1 MKRLCVILIFI
12 IIIIKPVLS
21 ASFILS
27 GKVVDETQTPIEL
40 ASIVCKSQGRIV
52 MSNLKGEFTMHLKS
66 EDSVIVR
73 VSMIGYQTKRLSLK
87 HPKGKITVIVVMPSM
102 NSLGEIVVT
111 EKHRQ
116 YGQIQNLDT
125 KDLKSMP
132 STNGNTIEE
141 MIQSQAGVSSHNEL
155 STQYNVRGGNF
166 DENSVYINNIEVYR
180 PFLIHSGQQEGLSVI
195 NPDMVEKI
203 GFSTGGFEAKYSDKM
218 SSALNITYKKPT
230 ESEVKIQANLM
241 GTSCYIGLAAK
252 KISWINGIRYKT
264 NKCLLGS
271 LDTKGEYDPHF
282 FDYQSYLSYQPN
294 KRWTIDFLGN
304 VSTNSYNF
312 TPKDRETDFGTLQNI
327 KKFKVYFDG
336 NEKDFFNTYF
346 GALSVTRNIS
356 DNTKISFLSS
366 AFYTKEQETY
376 DIQSQYWLTESE
388 ATENLGI
395 GTYME
400 HARNYINTN
409 VESFK
414 IILDHI
420 SKAHH
425 ILSGLTYKIE
435 HVKENSNEYE
445 MRDSS
450 GYSIPHTGS
459 NLQMTYSLKGL
470 NYLNSSRIEA
480 FIQDT
485 YKFKSLGGTFYSLN
499 YGVRFSRWSYNSE
512 SLFSPRLSLT
522 IIPEKY
528 ENLTLRFATGLYYQS
543 PFFKEIRD
551 TTTTNGITVAT
562 LNSKIKSQRSIHFV
576 IGLDYRFKIKDRAY
590 KFTAE
595 TYYKALSNLV
605 PYNVDNMKIIYYGNN
620 QGSGHAMGL
629 DLKLYGEFV
638 PETDSWISFS
648 VMNTKE
654 KINGKSI
661 PLPTDQRYAFN
672 FYFTDYFPGTTRWKM
687 SLKMSYADGL
697 PFGAPHKGLENNNF
711 RAPAYKRTDIGM
723 SYRLVNNENK
733 EKKSIFRNI
742 WLGVDCL
749 NLLDISN
756 VSSYYWIT
764 DVTSKQYAVPNYLTG
779 RQINAKLQVEF

>member
-12 IIIIKPVLS
+12 IIIIEPVLS

-52 MSNLKGEFTMHLKS
+52 TSNLKGEFTMHLKS
-66 EDSVIVR
+66 EDSVIIR
-73 VSMIGYQTKRLSLK
+73 ISIIGYQTKRLSLK
-87 HPKGKITVIVVMPSM
+87 HPKGKITVTIVMPSM
-102 NSLGEIVVT
+102 NSLGEIFVT
-111 EKHRQ
+111 KKHRQ
-116 YGQIQNLDT
+116 YGQTQSLDT

-141 MIQSQAGVSSHNEL
+141 MIQSQAGVSTHNEL

-218 SSALNITYKKPT
+218 SSALDITYKKPT
-230 ESEVKIQANLM
+230 ESEAKIQASLM
-241 GTSCYIGLAAK
+241 GASCYIGLAAK

-264 NKCLLGS
+264 SKCLLGS
-271 LDTKGEYDPHF
+271 LDTKGEYDPRF

-336 NEKDFFNTYF
+336 SEKDLFNTYF

-356 DNTKISFLSS
+356 KNTKISFLSS

-388 ATENLGI
+388 TTENLGI

-400 HARNYINTN
+400 HARNYIKTN

-425 ILSGLTYKIE
+425 IISGLTYKIE

-459 NLQMTYSLKGL
+459 NLQMTYSLKCL
-470 NYLNSSRIEA
+470 NYLNSSRVEA

-551 TTTTNGITVAT
+551 ITTTSGITVAT

-576 IGLDYRFKIKDRAY
+576 IGLDYRFKINDRAY

-595 TYYKALSNLV
+595 TYYKALSNLI
-605 PYNVDNMKIIYYGNN
+605 PYNVDNMRIVYYGNN
-620 QGSGHAMGL
+620 QSSGHVMGF

-648 VMNTKE
+648 LMNTKE

-672 FYFTDYFPGTTRWKM
+672 FYFTDYFPGTIRWKM

-697 PFGAPHKGLENNNF
+697 PFGAPHKGLEDNNF
-711 RAPAYKRTDIGM
+711 RAPAYKRADIGM

-733 EKKSIFRNI
+733 DKKSIFRNI

-749 NLLDISN
+749 NLLDINN

-779 RQINAKLQVEF
+779 RQINAKLQFEF